1 MRYIYYRKQEVQNM
15 NIHYYHKTKT
25 ARKKQN
31 INFLVLR
38 LQNKTKNNVNNK
50 KLIYKNSAP

>member
-1 MRYIYYRKQEVQNM
+1 MRYIYYHKQEVQNM

-25 ARKKQN
+25 AKKKQN

-38 LQNKTKNNVNNK
+38 
-50 KLIYKNSAP
+50 IAE